1 MRILVTGAWSGGRR
15 ALADMKNMGHEVVF
29 MQNEKDELPCAYDWL
44 EGIICNGLF
53 LHHDIEKFTSLKY
66 IQLTSA
72 GYDRV
77 PMKYIKEHN
86 IEIHNAKGVYSV
98 PMAEF
103 AVGGVLQL
111 YKQSQL
117 FYENQKQRKWE
128 KHRGLLELYGKTVLI
143 LGCGSVGT
151 ECAERFSAFGCEV
164 IGIDVQPREDEC
176 YKVIL
181 PLSELDEALS
191 EADILILTLPL
202 TEETRHL
209 IDENRLSLM
218 KPGAVLLNISRGAVV
233 DEKALIEALQTNL
246 GGAALDVFEEEPLKE
261 DSPLWNM
268 ENVIVTPHNSFVGS
282 GNEERLNTLILKN
295 VKEGA
300 V

>member
-1 MRILVTGAWSGGRR
+1 
-15 ALADMKNMGHEVVF
+15 MKNMGHEVVF
-29 MQNEKDELPCAYDWL
+29 MQNEKDELPCAYDWA

-53 LHHDIEKFTSLKY
+53 LHHDIEKFVNLKY

-86 IEIHNAKGVYSV
+86 IKIHNAKSVYSV

-295 VKEGA
+295 VKEGT

>member
-1 MRILVTGAWSGGRR
+1 MRILVTGAWSGAGEHI
-15 ALADMKNMGHEVVF
+15 ADMKNMGHEVVF